1 MHRIID
7 FMNICLVTNRG
18 CNLRCT
24 HCYIEPELLA
34 SKGGMSEE
42 HFKLSYERIE
52 TLLKLD
58 AHTSLINVEIL
69 GGEITR
75 MPYEYWEKLLPYSL
89 EKHQHF
95 REVTGRAASLAW
107 CTNMI
112 FQDDRYFDLILANK
126 DDPNWS
132 VFIPWEPDTNRFGTR
147 NKLYPRYLRNLERIK
162 AAGKT
167 LNIIPTKMLVEMP
180 IEDFVKVVQEGSF
193 FDISSDMLYPYGSGK
208 AFFEEHQPTF
218 GQVSDF
224 YIRMTEALEKIDG
237 VTISPWDEVSGS
249 LMTGKGFNLNGN
261 DAYDLTIEPD
271 GSVVLNSSMTGTEAP
286 LPSQTI
292 SLEDPLWDY
301 KILFENIRQ
310 MDVKFS
316 VEQPEC
322 NQCEYMRY
330 CNGGY
335 YHYKYVSQE
344 VLSRYNQDDCAG
356 YRKYWDYAKARL
368 GSGVANVSDLN
379 HQAMRAQ
386 LRKQRREAYVEP
398 GVATIES
405 DLAPDYAS
413 FFSNLSGLSK
423 SNYVVVDQTKLF
435 GSTLSERLWFY
446 DGIGVEVEVS
456 SDLLAKAGEN
466 QWMRIA
472 RNLASGNFR
481 TLRLE
486 PEVVWDYCVRH
497 TKTKFAEL
505 VLDAVIATRLAHGV
519 IAGTA
524 ATTMPSS
531 LVVDERNDE
540 LFRFVL
546 INNVPEPVLALAND
560 RTLPLLSRR
569 SADAVQKVR
578 QHINYESLLRD
589 RGVVHL

>member
-1 MHRIID
+1 MRRIIN
-7 FMNICLVTNRG
+7 FMNVCLVTNRG

-42 HFKLSYERIE
+42 DFKLAYERIE

-58 AHTSLINVEIL
+58 VHTSLINVEIL

-75 MPYEYWEKLLPYSL
+75 MPFEYWEKLLPYSI
-89 EKHQHF
+89 EKHHHF
-95 REVTGRAASLAW
+95 RELTGKTASLAW

-112 FQDDRYFDLILANK
+112 FQDDRYFDLILAHK
-126 DDPNWS
+126 GDPNWG

-147 NKLYPRYLRNLERIK
+147 NKLYPRYLKNLDRIK
-162 AAGKT
+162 EASKT
-167 LNIIPTKMLVEMP
+167 LNIIPTKMVIKMP
-180 IEDFVKVVQEGSF
+180 IEDLVKVIQDGKF
-193 FDISSDMLYPYGSGK
+193 CDISCDMLYPYGSGK
-208 AFFEEHQPTF
+208 SFFDEHQPTF

-224 YIRMTEALEKIDG
+224 YIRITEALQKING

-286 LPSQTI
+286 LPSQSI
-292 SLEDPLWDY
+292 SLHDPLWNY

-322 NQCEYMRY
+322 NQCEYLRY

-335 YHYKYVSQE
+335 YHYKY
-344 VLSRYNQDDCAG
+344 LSREALSQYNHDDCAG
-356 YRKYWDYAKARL
+356 YKKYWDYAKQRL
-368 GSGVANVSDLN
+368 GNGVVNVSDIN
-379 HQAMRAQ
+379 HQEMRAQ
-386 LRKQRREAYVEP
+386 LRKQRLEGYAEP
-398 GVATIES
+398 TLAIQES
-405 DLAPDYAS
+405 ELAPSYEVY
-413 FFSNLSGLSK
+413 FQNLSGLSK
-423 SNYVVVDQTKLF
+423 SHYVVIDQVKLF

-456 SDLLAKAGEN
+456 SQLLKQSGEN
-466 QWMRIA
+466 QWMRVA

-486 PEVVWDYCVRH
+486 PEAVWDYCLTH
-497 TKTKFAEL
+497 TGTRFSAL
-505 VLDAVIATRLAHGV
+505 VLDAVIATRLTLGV
-519 IAGTA
+519 IAGNAPTI
-524 ATTMPSS
+524 MPSS
-531 LVVDERNDE
+531 LVIDERNDE
-540 LFRFVL
+540 LLRFVL
-546 INNVPEPVLALAND
+546 LNDVPEPITALAQA
-560 RTLPLLSRR
+560 RSTPILSRH
-569 SADAVQKVR
+569 SADAIQKVR
-578 QHINYESLLRD
+578 KHINFESLLRD
-589 RGVVHL
+589 RGAFHP

>member
-1 MHRIID
+1 MRRIID

-34 SKGGMSEE
+34 SRGGMSEE
-42 HFKLSYERIE
+42 NFKLTYERIE
-52 TLLKLD
+52 TLLNLD

-75 MPYEYWEKLLPYSL
+75 MPFEFWETLLPYSL
-89 EKHQHF
+89 DKHQHF
-95 REVTGRAASLAW
+95 REVTGKAASLAW

-112 FQDDRYFDLILANK
+112 FQDDRYFDLILAHKN
-126 DDPNWS
+126 DTNWS

-147 NKLYPRYLRNLERIK
+147 NKLYPRYLKNLERIK
-162 AAGKT
+162 EAGKT

-180 IEDFVKVVQEGSF
+180 IEDFVKVVRDGSF

-208 AFFEEHQPTF
+208 AFFDEHQPTF

-237 VTISPWDEVSGS
+237 ITISPWDEVSGS

-271 GSVVLNSSMTGTEAP
+271 GSVVLNSSMTGSEAP
-286 LPSQTI
+286 LPSQSI
-292 SLEDPLWDY
+292 SLDDPLWNY

-310 MDVKFS
+310 MEVKFS

-322 NQCEYMRY
+322 NQCEYLRY

-335 YHYKYVSQE
+335 YHYKYLSPEAISQ
-344 VLSRYNQDDCAG
+344 YNQDDCAG
-356 YRKYWDYAKARL
+356 YKKYWDYAKERL
-368 GSGVANVSDLN
+368 GNGVVNVSDIN
-379 HQAMRAQ
+379 HKEMRAQ
-386 LRKQRREAYVEP
+386 LRKQRQEGYVEP
-398 GVATIES
+398 HQAISES
-405 DLAPDYAS
+405 SLAVSYED
-413 FFSNLSGLSK
+413 FFQNLSALSK
-423 SNYVVVDQTKLF
+423 ADYVVIDQARRF

-456 SDLLAKAGEN
+456 SSLLNQAGEN

-486 PEVVWDYCVRH
+486 PEVVWDYCLTHSATR
-497 TKTKFAEL
+497 FATL
-505 VLDAVIATRLAHGV
+505 VLDAVIATRFAHGV
-519 IAGTA
+519 IAGGAPTI
-524 ATTMPSS
+524 MPST
-531 LVVDERNDE
+531 LVIDERNDE

-546 INNVPEPVLALAND
+546 LNNVPKSIEKLAQD
-560 RTLPLLSRR
+560 RSIPLLSRH
-569 SADAVQKVR
+569 SADAIQKVR
-578 QHINYESLLRD
+578 KHINFESLLRD

>member
-34 SKGGMSEE
+34 SKGGMNEE
-42 HFKLSYERIE
+42 HFKLTYERIE

-75 MPYEYWEKLLPYSL
+75 MPFEYWEKMLPYSL
-89 EKHQHF
+89 DKHQHF

-112 FQDDRYFDLILANK
+112 FQDDRYFDLILAHK

-147 NKLYPRYLRNLERIK
+147 NKLYPRYLKNLDRIK

-180 IEDFVKVVQEGSF
+180 IENFVKVVQEGSF

-208 AFFEEHQPTF
+208 SFFEEHQPTF

-224 YIRMTEALEKIDG
+224 YIRMTEALEKVGGI
-237 VTISPWDEVSGS
+237 TISPWDEVSGS

-286 LPSQTI
+286 LPSQSI

-335 YHYKYVSQE
+335 YHYKYVSPE

-368 GSGVANVSDLN
+368 GNGVANVSDLN
-379 HQAMRAQ
+379 HQAMRTQ
-386 LRKQRREAYVEP
+386 LRNQRHEGYVEP
-398 GVATIES
+398 DLAIIES
-405 DLAPDYAS
+405 DLAPDYAAY
-413 FFSNLSGLSK
+413 FSALADVTK
-423 SNYVVVDQTKLF
+423 SNYVVIDQVKLF

-446 DGIGVEVEVS
+446 DGIGLEVEVS
-456 SDLLAKAGEN
+456 SELLSKAGEN

-486 PEVVWDYCVRH
+486 PEVVWDYCLSH
-497 TKTKFAEL
+497 TQTRYAEL
-505 VLDAVIATRLAHGV
+505 VLDAVIATRLSHGV
-519 IAGTA
+519 VAGTTP
-524 ATTMPSS
+524 TTMQSS
-531 LVVDERNDE
+531 LVIDERNDE

-546 INNVPEPVLALAND
+546 LNNVPQAILDLAHN
-560 RTLPLLSRR
+560 RTLPLLSRY
-569 SADAVQKVR
+569 SADAVQKIR
-578 QHINYESLLRD
+578 QYINFESLLRD

>member
-1 MHRIID
+1 MRRIID

-24 HCYIEPELLA
+24 HCYIEPALLA
-34 SKGGMSEE
+34 SRGGMSDD
-42 HFKLSYERIE
+42 HFRLTYERIE
-52 TLLKLD
+52 SLLKLD

-75 MPYEYWEKLLPYSL
+75 MPFEYWEKLLPFAL

-95 REVTGRAASLAW
+95 KELTGKAASLAW

-112 FQDDRYFDLILANK
+112 FQDDRYFDLILAHK
-126 DDPNWS
+126 KDPNWG

-147 NKLYPRYLRNLERIK
+147 NKLYPRYLQNLSRIK
-162 AAGKT
+162 GAGKT
-167 LNIIPTKMLVEMP
+167 LNIIPTKTLVEMP
-180 IEDFVKVVQEGSF
+180 IEELVKVVQDGDF

-218 GQVSDF
+218 GQVSEF
-224 YIRMTEALEKIDG
+224 YIRMTEALEKIPG
-237 VTISPWDEVSGS
+237 ITISPWDEVSGS

-286 LPSQTI
+286 LPSHSI

-322 NQCEYMRY
+322 NQCEYLRY

-335 YHYKYVSQE
+335 YHYKYLSQE
-344 VLSRYNQDDCAG
+344 SLAKYNGEDCAG
-356 YRKYWDYAKARL
+356 YRKYWDYAKQRL
-368 GSGVANVSDLN
+368 GRGVANISDIN
-379 HQAMRAQ
+379 HQAMRAE
-386 LRKQRREAYVEP
+386 LRAQRNSEFIEP
-398 GVATIES
+398 TISISES
-405 DLAPDYAS
+405 SLAPSYEEY
-413 FFSNLSGLSK
+413 FNNLSALSK
-423 SNYVVVDQTKLF
+423 NHFVLIEQPRLF

-446 DGIGVEVEVS
+446 DGIGLEVETPGE
-456 SDLLAKAGEN
+456 LLKKAGEN

-486 PEVVWDYCVRH
+486 PEVVWDFCTEFPANH
-497 TKTKFAEL
+497 FSKL
-505 VLDAVIATRLAHGV
+505 LLDAVIVTRIATGV
-519 IAGTA
+519 VAGNVP
-524 ATTMPSS
+524 TTMPST

-540 LFRFVL
+540 MLRFVL
-546 INNVPEPVLALAND
+546 LNDVPASIMQIAHE
-560 RTLPLLSRR
+560 RTCPLLSRR
-569 SADAVQKVR
+569 SADVVQKIR
-578 QHINYESLLRD
+578 KHINLEGLLRD

>member
-1 MHRIID
+1 MRRIID

-24 HCYIEPELLA
+24 HCYIEPALLA
-34 SKGGMSEE
+34 SKGGMSEA
-42 HFKLSYERIE
+42 HFKLTYERIE
-52 TLLKLD
+52 ALLKLD

-75 MPYEYWEKLLPYSL
+75 MPFEYWQNLLPFAL
-89 EKHQHF
+89 GKHQHF
-95 REVTGRAASLAW
+95 REITGKAASLAW

-112 FQDDRYFDLILANK
+112 FQDDRYFDLILAHK
-126 DDPNWS
+126 DNPNWG

-147 NKLYPRYLRNLERIK
+147 NKLYPRYLKNLERIK
-162 AAGKT
+162 DAGKT

-180 IEDFVKVVQEGSF
+180 IEEFVKVVQEGSF

-237 VTISPWDEVSGS
+237 ITISPWDEVSGS

-286 LPSQTI
+286 LPSQSI
-292 SLEDPLWDY
+292 SLEDPLWSY

-316 VEQPEC
+316 AEQPEC
-322 NQCEYMRY
+322 NQCEYLRY

-335 YHYKYVSQE
+335 YHYKYLTPE
-344 VLSRYNQDDCAG
+344 ALARYNQDDCAG

-368 GSGVANVSDLN
+368 GSGVVNVSDLN

-386 LRKQRREAYVEP
+386 LRKQHHEGFVEP
-398 GVATIES
+398 SVPVFESTLATTYE
-405 DLAPDYAS
+405 A
-413 FFSNLSGLSK
+413 FFSSLADLSK
-423 SNYVVVDQTKLF
+423 SEYIVIDESRVF

-472 RNLASGNFR
+472 RNLASGNYR

-486 PEVVWDYCVRH
+486 PEVVWDYCSKH
-497 TKTKFAEL
+497 TSSRFAQL

-519 IAGTA
+519 VAGTV

-531 LVVDERNDE
+531 LVVDQRNDE
-540 LFRFVL
+540 LLRFVL
-546 INNVPEPVLALAND
+546 LNNVPDSILAMAQT
-560 RTLPLLSRR
+560 RAIPLLSRA
-569 SADAVQKVR
+569 SADAVQKIR
-578 QHINYESLLRD
+578 KHINFESLLRN
-589 RGVVHL
+589 RGMVHL